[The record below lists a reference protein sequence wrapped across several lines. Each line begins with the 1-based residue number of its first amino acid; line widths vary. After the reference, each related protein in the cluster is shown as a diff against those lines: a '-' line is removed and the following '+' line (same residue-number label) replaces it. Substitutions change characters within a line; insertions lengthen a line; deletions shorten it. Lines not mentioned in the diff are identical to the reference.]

1 MKRIGMITGNGRFP
15 HIFLERAKK
24 EGIDVYPLALFDT
37 VDEEIKKHPNYQR
50 FNMGQVGAFISFFLE
65 KGIKE
70 VIMLGKVEKSEIFK
84 DMETDH
90 IYDLIMEKTP
100 NKKDETLLMAVVGI
114 LRLNGV
120 KVLSQNYL
128 LEDYMV
134 EEKNY
139 TLVSPTEE
147 DMVSISIGIE
157 GAKAL
162 TAIDASQ
169 CVVVKDKGIV
179 ALEGIE
185 GTDKTILRAGEY
197 AGSGCIVVKV
207 ARPKQDLRLDIPAIG
222 MSTIERIYEIG
233 GKGLVVEAKK
243 MIFLERDRVIE
254 FANEKGLFIVGKKV
268 H

>member
-24 EGIDVYPLALFDT
+24 EGIEVYPLALFDT

-70 VIMLGKVEKSEIFK
+70 VIMLGKVNKNEIFK
-84 DMETDH
+84 DMEKDH
-90 IYDLIMEKTP
+90 IYEMIMERVP

-120 KVLSQNYL
+120 KVLNQNYL

-139 TLVSPTEE
+139 TVSKPKEE
-147 DMVSISIGIE
+147 DLLSINIGIE

-185 GTDKTILRAGEY
+185 GTDETIIRAGKY
-197 AGSGCIVVKV
+197 AGEGCILVKV

-222 MSTIERIYEIG
+222 MSTIEKLHKIG
-233 GKGLVVEAKK
+233 AKGLVVEAKK
-243 MIFLERDRVIE
+243 MIFLEREEVIK
-254 FANEKGLFIVGKKV
+254 FANEKGLFIVGRKV
-268 H
+268 

>member
-1 MKRIGMITGNGRFP
+1 MITGNGRFP

-24 EGIDVYPLALFDT
+24 EGIDAYPLALFDT

-70 VIMLGKVEKSEIFK
+70 VIMLGKVDKNEIFRE
-84 DMETDH
+84 METDH
-90 IYDLIMEKTP
+90 IYNMIMERVP
-100 NKKDETLLMAVVGI
+100 NKKDETLLIAVVGI
-114 LRLNGV
+114 LKLNGV
-120 KVLSQNYL
+120 KVLAQNYL

-139 TLVSPTEE
+139 TIEKPSEE
-147 DMVSISIGIE
+147 DFVSINIGIE
-157 GAKAL
+157 GARVL
-162 TAIDASQ
+162 TEIDASQ

-185 GTDKTILRAGEY
+185 GTDKTILRAGKY
-197 AGSGCIVVKV
+197 AGKGCIIVKV

-222 MSTIERIYEIG
+222 LSTIKKLDEIG
-233 GKGLVVEAKK
+233 AKGIVVEAKK
-243 MIFLERDRVIE
+243 MIFLEREEVIK

-268 H
+268 